1 MHKCGVSLLLWLL
14 VCSALFAQKREIA
27 RAEARFVAGEYM
39 KAAELY
45 RKYGGKVK
53 DRELRTQV
61 LFNLAECYRLTN
73 QPQRAEAAYKSA
85 VARGYPD
92 PVAILYLADA
102 QRSREKYDEAL
113 ANYELYAQQVPTD
126 KRGVNGAESCR
137 QVQFWKENAEN
148 WQMAPLEGLN
158 SRYHDYSGIYAGN
171 GYDLIYF
178 TSTRT
183 TAAGPT
189 MHGATGQ
196 KFADI
201 FGSRKIDDLNW
212 TPPVSLG
219 DPVCSDMEEGAPSLS
234 ADLSTLYFTRCKKA
248 EGEDFGCEIM
258 VSKAGANNWSVAAAI
273 PLGEQTKV
281 FAHPA
286 VSPDHLTLYFSSDME
301 GGYGGKDLWKITRS
315 AVDQDWSFPINCGP
329 EINTAGDEM
338 FPTVREDGT
347 LYFSSTGHPGFGG
360 LDIFAAIP
368 GADGR
373 FDVRNAGYP
382 LNSAADDY
390 SIVFQGLASRGI
402 LTSSRGE
409 RTGDDLYFFD
419 LSALMFTVSGI
430 VKDEL
435 TGEPIP
441 FARVRAVGSDGKTL
455 EVETNP
461 MGIFGFPLGPEAD
474 YVFLAVS
481 NGYLN
486 GRASATTKS
495 LQRDTQISLSIS
507 MKSVSKPI
515 EIDNIFY
522 DFAKWDLR
530 PEAKISLNEL
540 VIVLNDNPQIV
551 VELGSHTDSRGSDAD
566 NIILSQKRAQAVV
579 DYLIEM
585 GIAPDRLVAKGYGE
599 SVPKIVSEE
608 MRLLHPFMRV
618 GVTLGELYIKT
629 LQDEE
634 QIEAAHQLNR
644 RTEFKVLRSDY
655 VADPFSAITPT
666 QSR

>member
-1 MHKCGVSLLLWLL
+1 MLKCGVFLLLWLVSCTSL
-14 VCSALFAQKREIA
+14 HAQRREIA
-27 RAEARFVAGEYM
+27 RAEARFAAGEYL

-53 DRELRTQV
+53 DRELRTKV
-61 LFNLAECYRLTN
+61 LFDLAECYRLTN
-73 QPQRAEAAYKSA
+73 QPQRSEAAYKSA
-85 VARGYPD
+85 IARGYAE

-113 ANYELYAQQVPTD
+113 VNYELYAQKVPSD

-171 GYDLIYF
+171 TYDLIYF

-183 TAAGPT
+183 TAAGPS

-201 FGSRKIDDLNW
+201 FGSRKMDDTHW

-219 DPVCSDMEEGAPSLS
+219 DPISSDMEEGAPSLS
-234 ADLSTLYFTRCKKA
+234 ADLSTLYFTRCKKV
-248 EGEDFGCEIM
+248 EGEDYGCEIM
-258 VSKAGANNWSVAAAI
+258 VSTAGSKNWSVASAL
-273 PLGEQTKV
+273 PLGEQTDV

-286 VSPDHLTLYFSSDME
+286 VSSDHLTLYFTSDME
-301 GGYGGKDLWKITRS
+301 GGVGGKDIWKITRT
-315 AVDQDWSFPINCGP
+315 AVDQPWSNPLNCGP
-329 EINTAGDEM
+329 DINTAGDEM
-338 FPTVREDGT
+338 FPTVRQDGT
-347 LYFSSTGHPGFGG
+347 LYFASTGHPGFGG

-368 GADGR
+368 SGNGK
-373 FDVRNAGYP
+373 FDIRNAGYP

-390 SIVFQGLASRGI
+390 SIVFQGLATKGI

-419 LSALMFTVSGI
+419 LSALMFTISGI

-435 TGEPIP
+435 SGEPIP
-441 FARVRAVGSDGKTL
+441 GARVRAVGSDGKTL

-481 NGYLN
+481 PGYLN
-486 GRASATTKS
+486 GRASASTKS
-495 LQRDTQISLSIS
+495 LSRDTQIEVSIS

-515 EIDNIFY
+515 EIENIFY

-530 PEAKISLNEL
+530 PEAKVSLDGL
-540 VIVLNDNPQIV
+540 VVVLNDNPQIV
-551 VELGSHTDSRGSDAD
+551 IELGSHTDSRGTD
-566 NIILSQKRAQAVV
+566 NDNLILAQKRAQAVV
-579 DYLIEM
+579 DYLIEK

-599 SVPKIVSEE
+599 SVPKIVTEE
-608 MRLLHPFMRV
+608 MRLLHPFMRI

-629 LQDEE
+629 LTDEA

-655 VADPFSAITPT
+655 VDDPLSILSPS
-666 QSR
+666 QP